1 MKLLLALITGTLL
14 FPSAASAE
22 TWWLI
27 LAGRHGGGN
36 GVAIVL
42 EKVPMETEEQCITAG
57 DSIFNSKDLESRNK
71 IHTGGVIN
79 SIRYMCVLG
88 K

>member
-1 MKLLLALITGTLL
+1 MLIH
-14 FPSAASAE
+14 SAASAE

-57 DSIFNSKDLESRNK
+57 DSIFNSKDLETPNN
-71 IHTGGVIN
+71 IHAG
-79 SIRYMCVLG
+79 SII
-88 K
+88 